1 MLYVIQAATQETTG
15 WPSSSCVE
23 LADQLPAVTDP
34 TMSHVFLELCRI
46 PRRKV
51 SLEWVHIGS
60 TIAMPFVASAV
71 MWSGGEE
78 LLLLSVEMS
87 VQ

>member
-51 SLEWVHIGS
+51 SLEWVHIHIGS

-71 MWSGGEE
+71 ACSGGERTI
-78 LLLLSVEMS
+78 LLLSR
-87 VQ
+87 